1 MPLKTM
7 KFNENYRLYFEL
19 DDIFIQ
25 KKDDAGRWQDYCSIS
40 ETAAMAWEGLERNI
54 EHKALVEAIC
64 NEFSGATAEQ
74 VEADL
79 AGLTAQLKQ
88 MGILLDD

>member
-1 MPLKTM
+1 M

-25 KKDDAGRWQDYCSIS
+25 KKDETGRWQDYCPIS

-64 NEFSGATAEQ
+64 NEFAGASADQ
-74 VEADL
+74 VEKDL
-79 AGLTAQLKQ
+79 EGLTAQLRQ
-88 MGILLDD
+88 MGIIPD

>member
-1 MPLKTM
+1 MNAM

-25 KKDDAGRWQDYCSIS
+25 KKDENGRWQDHCPIN

-64 NEFSGATAEQ
+64 NEFAGADAGQ
-74 VEADL
+74 VEKDL
-79 AGLTAQLKQ
+79 AALTAQLRQ
-88 MGILLDD
+88 MGIILD